1 MNDIILAMQQLPT
14 SAPVRHQ
21 HDSWEM
27 LYCSQGA
34 CSLVFETSA
43 LPCSAG
49 DMVIIPPDMPH
60 SLVSQGDAV
69 CILLHISDAALA
81 LRQPAVLHDDENRSL
96 LHVFEDAHYL
106 FHSGAEHRAALLPA
120 YGQLLSQH
128 VSCRSSSSPR
138 SQVVEEIAQSIMQ
151 NYANPHYELDELLRS
166 APYCYDYLCRL
177 FRQEMHTTPHK
188 YLSNLRLQTAAD
200 ILRAGGSSITEA
212 ARMCGYQDPLYFSR
226 MFKKKFGVSPREY
239 GKNAK

>member
-1 MNDIILAMQQLPT
+1 MNDIISAMQQLHT
-14 SAPVRHQ
+14 ATAARHQ

-27 LYCSQGA
+27 LYCIRGA
-34 CSLVFETSA
+34 CSLDFEAAT

-81 LRQPAVLHDDENRSL
+81 LRQPAVLHDDGIHSL
-96 LHVFEDAHYL
+96 VHIFEDAHYL

-120 YGQLLSQH
+120 YGQLLAQH
-128 VSCRSSSSPR
+128 VSCRRASSPR
-138 SQVVEEIAQSIMQ
+138 SQVVEEIAQSIAQ
-151 NYANPHYELDELLRS
+151 NYANPHYELDALLRS

-177 FRQEMHTTPHK
+177 FRQEMNTTPHK

-200 ILRAGGSSITEA
+200 ILRTGGSSITEA